1 MDCWTPVQLTAAVR
15 PVLLEGETVAVM
27 QKDVGLYEG
36 KTRLQE
42 FDNGILTVTSHRIL
56 WIDESKETGLQL
68 SLSKTRGVD
77 HSSGIWKAS
86 SPKIILTLSAGPGQ
100 SALAQVPIAGV
111 SIPSNV
117 MPVTSPP
124 TTSSPEIRWTC
135 SICAH
140 LNNTMTGKC
149 DLCGVTKILPPTP
162 PALAAPAS
170 AVASGPSQPSRN
182 STSPRRSP
190 ITHQSFQISPTSH
203 APPRAQT
210 ECPVCTFLN
219 HSDLQA
225 CEICEA
231 VLPKE
236 VPPPASSAA
245 YPAPVRMDKTTPTT
259 PAVLLDVS
267 ASRSSAVMVADSD
280 NNTVAIIKLSFRA
293 GGIDQCVRALKSA
306 LAERAWERQVVAV
319 ELVRPAPVQTA
330 PGLGGISSI
339 MRNVEQFNARVT
351 TTVDEAF
358 SDLDALMDKAADMV
372 KLAESISNKLAQ
384 TSATHAGA
392 DDSLEM
398 ATFRSYLIELGVDSP
413 VTKKSTGDMYAT
425 ELARQLADFLHRAL
439 ATRGGMIA
447 LTDLYCLFNRARGSA
462 LISPNDLRA
471 SCRLFESLRLPFRVR
486 QFASGLL
493 VVQAGNHSDDE
504 TIARVIKRV
513 AAAENGLS
521 ATDLAR
527 LENISVVLATE
538 QLLLAESNGGIC
550 RDDTVQG
557 LCFFDNILKNYTIP
571 PVGR

>member
-15 PVLLEGETVAVM
+15 PVLLESETVAIM

-36 KTRLQE
+36 KTRLQD

-56 WIDESKETGLQL
+56 WIDESKKTGLQL
-68 SLSKTRGVD
+68 PLAKIRGID

-86 SPKIILTLSAGPGQ
+86 SPKIILTASAGPGQ
-100 SALAQVPIAGV
+100 SALAQAPPTVGV
-111 SIPSNV
+111 SKSSNAV
-117 MPVTSPP
+117 PVTLAP
-124 TTSSPEIRWTC
+124 TSSPAVMWTC

-140 LNNTMTGKC
+140 VNDNVTGKC
-149 DLCGVTKILPPTP
+149 ELCGVTKILPPATP
-162 PALAAPAS
+162 AFAAPAP
-170 AVASGPSQPSRN
+170 AVPDVPYEPPRA
-182 STSPRRSP
+182 STSPRSSP

-203 APPRAQT
+203 APPRAQK

-231 VLPKE
+231 ILPKD
-236 VPPPASSAA
+236 VPPPAPATH
-245 YPAPVRMDKTTPTT
+245 PAPVRMDTTTH
-259 PAVLLDVS
+259 AVPHDVS
-267 ASRSSAVMVADSD
+267 ASRTSAPTVADSD
-280 NNTVAIIKLSFRA
+280 NTAVAIIKLSFRA

-306 LAERAWERQVVAV
+306 LTERAWERKVAV
-319 ELVRPAPVQTA
+319 VELARPAPVQSG

-339 MRNVEQFNARVT
+339 MRNVEQINARVT

-358 SDLDALMDKAADMV
+358 SDLDALMDKAAEMV

-384 TSATHAGA
+384 TSATNAGA
-392 DDSLEM
+392 DDSSEM

-471 SCRLFESLRLPFRVR
+471 SCRLFEPLRLPFRVR

-504 TIARVIKRV
+504 TIARVVTRV
-513 AAAENGLS
+513 AASANGLA

-550 RDDTVQG
+550 RDDTIQG
-557 LCFFDNILKNYTIP
+557 LCFFDNIFKNYAIP
-571 PVGR
+571 PIGQ